1 MTRSCEN
8 APVHSELFAYSTLKT
23 MGTGDATDAAGTS
36 STVRRDCPF
45 PTRSGTVRLD
55 DGPLL
60 ILSTMNWI
68 VGSEVAHL
76 VSLMLATV
84 RRPNCT
90 CGFPAC
96 SFHEDLA
103 TPRRKRRN

>member
-1 MTRSCEN
+1 VQPPETALDEWKMVEHQQHSALLLPFSNQVRYYSAGRS
-8 APVHSELFAYSTLKT
+8 PI
-23 MGTGDATDAAGTS
+23 
-36 STVRRDCPF
+36 TVP
-45 PTRSGTVRLD
+45 SA
-55 DGPLL
+55 
-60 ILSTMNWI
+60 MNWI